1 MGRKIHPDT
10 QSFRYAPPAFNS
22 TNGRRKMIKAALPK
36 MAGVFL
42 AGIFFVLWP
51 CTYSNQAHAGEQAE
65 AGAMPD
71 YLSGE
76 EIQSVKVYKA
86 VVPAVVTIL
95 TSREVIQA
103 GGAAKQ
109 GGIGSGVL
117 ISKECH
123 VLTAA
128 HVVEGADQIIVKTQD
143 GKMRPAELL
152 FSESGADI
160 ALLKLITP
168 APELKHAELGDSDR
182 LVVGQSVY
190 AIGSPYGL
198 EDSFSVGHISGI
210 RSFDRYYDGSI
221 QAKFIQTDA
230 AINMGNS
237 GGPLLNSK
245 AQVIGIA
252 SRILSVS
259 GGFQGIGFVVPI
271 NTAKQLLSL
280 KDRVW
285 LGIEGIYLNREGI
298 ATLMNRDM
306 KGGLLIERVTKG
318 SPADKAGL
326 RGGSVPSRML
336 DRNFLLGG
344 DLIVEFGT
352 REACN
357 SDCLADANKH
367 FGGIDKIPVKFLRG
381 GKMLETTID
390 LSGTRR
396 NFLEGIKP

>member
-1 MGRKIHPDT
+1 MRQKAQSDT
-10 QSFRYAPPAFNS
+10 ERFQYKTLLFYS
-22 TNGRRKMIKAALPK
+22 TNGRHQVIKAALPR

-42 AGIFFVLWP
+42 AGILFMLWS
-51 CTYSNQAHAGEQAE
+51 CTCSHQVHASEQAS

-71 YLSGE
+71 YLSGAE
-76 EIQSVKVYKA
+76 LQSAKVYKA
-86 VVPAVVTIL
+86 VVPAVVTIF
-95 TSREVIQA
+95 TSREVIQE
-103 GGAAKQ
+103 GGAAKK

-117 ISKECH
+117 ISEECH

-128 HVVEGADQIIVKTQD
+128 HVVRGADEIVVKTQD

-152 FSESGADI
+152 FSETGADI

-198 EDSFSVGHISGI
+198 ENSFSVGHISGF

-252 SRILSVS
+252 SQILSVS
-259 GGFQGIGFVVPI
+259 GGFQGIGFIVPI
-271 NTAKQLLSL
+271 NTAKKLLSL

-298 ATLMNRDM
+298 STLMNRDL

-336 DRNFLLGG
+336 GRNFLLGG

-357 SDCLADANKH
+357 SDCLAEANKH

-381 GKMLETTID
+381 GKILETIID
-390 LSGTRR
+390 LSGTRQ
-396 NFLEGIKP
+396 NFLE

>member
-1 MGRKIHPDT
+1 MRQKTHADT
-10 QSFRYAPPAFNS
+10 ESLPYETPRFHS
-22 TNGRRKMIKAALPK
+22 TNGRRQVIKAALMK
-36 MAGVFL
+36 MAVVFL
-42 AGIFFVLWP
+42 AGLSFMLWS
-51 CTYSNQAHAGEQAE
+51 CTYSHQVHAGEQAQ
-65 AGAMPD
+65 AGVMPD
-71 YLSGE
+71 YLSGAE
-76 EIQSVKVYKA
+76 LQSAKVYQA
-86 VVPAVVTIL
+86 VVPAVVTIF
-95 TSREVIQA
+95 TSREVIQEE
-103 GGAAKQ
+103 GAAKK

-128 HVVEGADQIIVKTQD
+128 HVVKGADEIVVKTQD

-152 FSESGADI
+152 FSETGADI

-198 EDSFSVGHISGI
+198 EDSFSVGHISGF
-210 RSFDRYYDGSI
+210 RSFERYYDGAI

-271 NTAKQLLSL
+271 NTAKKLLSL

-298 ATLMNRDM
+298 STLMNRDL

-336 DRNFLLGG
+336 GRDFLLGG

-352 REACN
+352 QEACN
-357 SDCLADANKH
+357 SDCLAEANKH
-367 FGGIDKIPVKFLRG
+367 FGSTDKIPVKFLRG

-396 NFLEGIKP
+396 NFLEGIKN

>member
-1 MGRKIHPDT
+1 MRLQIRSDT
-10 QSFRYAPPAFNS
+10 ESFAYEPVRFES
-22 TNGRRKMIKAALPK
+22 TKGSRRVIKAVLLK

-42 AGIFFVLWP
+42 GGIVLSLWP
-51 CTYSNQAHAGEQAE
+51 CTYSHPVHADEHGKTE
-65 AGAMPD
+65 AMPD

-76 EIQSVKVYKA
+76 EIQSVKVYRA
-86 VVPAVVTIL
+86 VMPSVVTIF
-95 TSREVIQA
+95 TSREEIQE
-103 GGAAKQ
+103 GGTAKK

-117 ISKECH
+117 ISEECH

-128 HVVEGADQIIVKTQD
+128 HVVGGADSIIVKTQD

-152 FSESGADI
+152 FSETGADI
-160 ALLKLITP
+160 ALLKLVTP
-168 APELKHAELGDSDR
+168 TPGLQHAELGDSDR

-198 EDSFSVGHISGI
+198 ERSFSVGHISGI
-210 RSFDRYYDGSI
+210 RSFDRYYDGAI
-221 QAKFIQTDA
+221 QAKFLQTDA

-237 GGPLLNSK
+237 GGPVLNSK

-259 GGFQGIGFVVPI
+259 GGFQGIGFIVPI

-298 ATLMNRDM
+298 ATLMNRDL

-318 SPADKAGL
+318 SPGEKAGL

-336 DRNFLLGG
+336 GRDFLLGG

-352 REACN
+352 QEACN
-357 SDCLADANKH
+357 SDCLAEANKH
-367 FGGIDKIPVKFLRG
+367 FGSINKIPVKFLRG
-381 GKMLETTID
+381 GKILQTTID

-396 NFLEGIKP
+396 NFLEGIKH